1 MKILVCD
8 DSLIMRNAISRNV
21 KNGSVDEVIV
31 AEDGDVAIDLFDQH
45 QPELVTMD
53 LTMPKRDGLA
63 AIKAIM
69 ERKPET
75 AILVIS
81 ALNSHQIAMDAIHL
95 GACGFLTKPFTES
108 EVEEAINKL
117 VEHSTKSTG

>member
-21 KNGSVDEVIV
+21 KNGLINEVIV
-31 AEDGDVAIDLFDQH
+31 AENGEAALELFDQH
-45 QPELVTMD
+45 QPQLVTMD
-53 LTMPKRDGLA
+53 LTMPKRNGLE
-63 AIKAIM
+63 AIESIM
-69 ERKPET
+69 GKQPST

-108 EVEEAINKL
+108 EVEEAVNKL
-117 VEHSTKSTG
+117 VEHATKAAN